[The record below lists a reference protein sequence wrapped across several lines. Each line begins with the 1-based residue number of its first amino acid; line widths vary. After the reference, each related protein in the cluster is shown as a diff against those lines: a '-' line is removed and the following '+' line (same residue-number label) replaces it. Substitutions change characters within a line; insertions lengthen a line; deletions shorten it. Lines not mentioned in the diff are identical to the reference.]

1 MSSIVELRSMVSEYE
16 NLKTK
21 QQSLKDISENVNEIK
36 VKKLEKEILDGD
48 YQERWMMFGEIQKV
62 LGKAVYWQDGFGL
75 MFSEGIFKYAKNYI
89 RIEMWFGD
97 DRIIYGDSN
106 ISLKNKRFILE
117 CFIKSTNMYEAYVKR
132 QYKDATEKIKDNINQ
147 LEEKIK
153 NI

>member
-1 MSSIVELRSMVSEYE
+1 MSSVVELRNMVSEYE
-16 NLKTK
+16 NLKKK
-21 QQSLKDISENVNEIK
+21 QQSLKDASENVTEIK
-36 VKKLEKEILDGD
+36 VKRLEKEILDGD
-48 YQERWMMFGEIQKV
+48 YQERWMMFGEIQKI
-62 LGKAVYWQDGFGL
+62 LGKAVHWQDGFGL
-75 MFSEGIFKYAKNYI
+75 MFSQGVFKYAKNYI

-117 CFIKSTNMYEAYVKR
+117 KFIKSTNMYEAYVKR

>member
-62 LGKAVYWQDGFGL
+62 LGKAVHWQDGFGL

-117 CFIKSTNMYEAYVKR
+117 RFIKSTNMYEAYVKR